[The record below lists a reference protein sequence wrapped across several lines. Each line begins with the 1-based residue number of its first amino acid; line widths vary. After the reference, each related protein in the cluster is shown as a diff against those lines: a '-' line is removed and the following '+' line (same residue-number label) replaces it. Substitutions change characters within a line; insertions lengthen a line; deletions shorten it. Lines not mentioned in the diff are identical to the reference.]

1 MKIENASTNNPT
13 IKEKCMINL
22 FNLNQSNQYYELFLN
37 RNTNK
42 LIIRSFNITS
52 HLI

>member
-1 MKIENASTNNPT
+1 MKAENATTNNPT

-22 FNLNQSNQYYELFLN
+22 FNLYQSNQYYKRFLN
-37 RNTNK
+37 GNTNK
-42 LIIRSFNITS
+42 LIIKSLNLTS